1 MILSNTPAQ
10 PLLWRAIFQ
19 CARARWHSLA
29 LLAVEGEPGG
39 DIAERSILD
48 LIQTIQ
54 KASTRRLIHATPLF
68 ADQAAPA
75 YGASDSGFLVAVAFQ
90 QLQLAEQRLLLA
102 DQQGA
107 QLNCQMFLFSLLA
120 AAAEVMGKTFS
131 SDEQELILDI
141 GTQLP
146 KRLASQLQIRHAVH
160 SGELPPRLTFVLG
173 MHRSGTSALSG
184 MLCQSGFNPPQDLMP
199 ATINN
204 PRGYWESLGLCV
216 LNDEFLQQ
224 QSASWNSVSALP
236 QGWEDHEITESWR
249 ARLLEHLQTVYAGSD
264 RPIIKDPRFSILLR
278 GLTPWLESGCLNPS
292 ILLISRDPMEVAR
305 SLEKAEGIPIQTGI
319 KLWLEYTFAAEKLSR
334 SHPRLHIG
342 YDKLLQ
348 SPQQYLQECR
358 SFLAS
363 GDEKHAQESGADFV
377 APELHRQHRYE
388 WEEEIFRD
396 TNNIV
401 STREIALRLF
411 ELLGSRDLQDDYTM
425 TQIDILFA
433 HWQLLPQTSPRGGY
447 KYSR

>member
-1 MILSNTPAQ
+1 MILLSTPAL
-10 PLLWRAIFQ
+10 PLLWRAIIQ

-29 LLAVEGEPGG
+29 LLAVECETGG
-39 DIAERSILD
+39 DISERSIVD

-54 KASTRRLIHATPLF
+54 KASTRRLIHITPLV
-68 ADQAAPA
+68 AEEAAPA
-75 YGASDSGFLVAVAFQ
+75 HAASDSGFLVAVAFQ

-107 QLNCQMFLFSLLA
+107 QRNCQMFLFSLLA

-141 GTQLP
+141 GTHLP
-146 KRLASQLQIRHAVH
+146 KRLASQLQIRRAVH
-160 SGELPPRLTFVLG
+160 RGELSPRLTFVLG

-216 LNDEFLQQ
+216 LNDEFLHQ
-224 QSASWNSVSALP
+224 QSASWNSVSLLP

-249 ARLLEHLQTVYAGSD
+249 ARLLEHLQTVYAGSNK
-264 RPIIKDPRFSILLR
+264 PIIKDPRFSILLR
-278 GLTPWLESGCLNPS
+278 GLTPWLESGCLKPS

-319 KLWLEYTFAAEKLSR
+319 NLWLEYTFAAEKFSR
-334 SHPRLHIG
+334 SYPRLHIG

-348 SPQQYLQECR
+348 SPQHCLQECR

-363 GDEKHAQESGADFV
+363 VDEKHAQESGAEFIT
-377 APELHRQHRYE
+377 PELHRQHRSE
-388 WEEEIFRD
+388 WEEEIFHD
-396 TNNIV
+396 TNNIM
-401 STREIALRLF
+401 STRELALRLF
-411 ELLGSRDLQDDYTM
+411 ELLSSQELEDDDTT

-433 HWQLLPQTSPRGGY
+433 HWHLLPGLSARKP
-447 KYSR
+447 

>member
-224 QSASWNSVSALP
+224 QSASWNSV
-236 QGWEDHEITESWR
+236 TWR
-249 ARLLEHLQTVYAGSD
+249 
-264 RPIIKDPRFSILLR
+264 IK
-278 GLTPWLESGCLNPS
+278 
-292 ILLISRDPMEVAR
+292 
-305 SLEKAEGIPIQTGI
+305 
-319 KLWLEYTFAAEKLSR
+319 
-334 SHPRLHIG
+334 
-342 YDKLLQ
+342 
-348 SPQQYLQECR
+348 
-358 SFLAS
+358 
-363 GDEKHAQESGADFV
+363 
-377 APELHRQHRYE
+377 
-388 WEEEIFRD
+388 
-396 TNNIV
+396 
-401 STREIALRLF
+401 
-411 ELLGSRDLQDDYTM
+411 
-425 TQIDILFA
+425 
-433 HWQLLPQTSPRGGY
+433 
-447 KYSR
+447 